1 MDKYKDLLVEAWSW
15 DSECLMLIKAI
26 DKTDNES
33 EKQFFID
40 SIADILTR
48 QVGIYK
54 KKMKAE
60 HDEVLDKITE
70 AKVRL
75 NSIYGTTVR
84 YTDTDST
91 YVEEK

>member
-15 DSECLMLIKAI
+15 DNECLMLIKAI

-40 SIADILTR
+40 SIAEILTR

-54 KKMKAE
+54 KKMKDE
-60 HDEVLDKITE
+60 HDEALDNVTN
-70 AKVRL
+70 KVQL
-75 NSIYGTTVR
+75 CSLYGTTTR
-84 YTDTDST
+84 
-91 YVEEK
+91 EEK